1 MVRPGDQVMAR
12 AGSRPTAHYCYTAV
26 TLCPLLHTFNNIYY
40 LQIIDMLPI
49 TTYLVNSTYILLLW
63 NLSGDSKNIYSGV
76 Y

>member
-12 AGSRPTAHYCYTAV
+12 AGSHPTAHYCYTAV

-49 TTYLVNSTYILLLW
+49 TTYLLNSTYFSRGTSPATLRI
-63 NLSGDSKNIYSGV
+63 STR
-76 Y
+76 